1 MSLPAGVMDELELRF
16 NSSVTIA
23 PDDGRKRRPKHV
35 ELTRN
40 NKLTCIVAS
49 CLLPSYLYHD
59 AWIHGRQDWYCV
71 RQFEVHFTLPKGSLI
86 SSNLLELLP
95 ICIAL

>member
-49 CLLPSYLYHD
+49 CWLLS
-59 AWIHGRQDWYCV
+59 
-71 RQFEVHFTLPKGSLI
+71 
-86 SSNLLELLP
+86 
-95 ICIAL
+95 